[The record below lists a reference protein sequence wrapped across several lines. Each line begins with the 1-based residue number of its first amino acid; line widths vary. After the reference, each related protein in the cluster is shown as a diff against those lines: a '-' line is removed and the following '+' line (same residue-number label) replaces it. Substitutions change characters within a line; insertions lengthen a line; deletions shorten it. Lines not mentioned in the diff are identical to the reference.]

1 MFSKVKKLSQNNT
14 ATMQSKRTHSEVTE
28 STPMTS
34 NASKKQKTGSG
45 PKKLY
50 MMHEF
55 DSTEI
60 AVVVAKNTQQE
71 LVPKMVQKGQ
81 EDSKY
86 PLQVNTPVVSV
97 QYSDMK
103 KGGDEGKFGKTSK
116 EASYNLKV
124 RRGLSEVPLSSDIVF
139 IFQNIAFFVVLVVG
153 CPNRYCLRV
162 RCIKSS
168 PICLFILSFFCIFS
182 IIRYI
187 CMYRYIHIYIST
199 LSLRDLHAANAI
211 SP

>member
-34 NASKKQKTGSG
+34 NASKKQKTGSGAG

-103 KGGDEGKFGKTSK
+103 KGGI
-116 EASYNLKV
+116 L
-124 RRGLSEVPLSSDIVF
+124 L
-139 IFQNIAFFVVLVVG
+139 LV
-153 CPNRYCLRV
+153 
-162 RCIKSS
+162 
-168 PICLFILSFFCIFS
+168 
-182 IIRYI
+182 
-187 CMYRYIHIYIST
+187 T
-199 LSLRDLHAANAI
+199 
-211 SP
+211 

>member
-1 MFSKVKKLSQNNT
+1 
-14 ATMQSKRTHSEVTE
+14 
-28 STPMTS
+28 
-34 NASKKQKTGSG
+34 
-45 PKKLY
+45 

-103 KGGDEGKFGKTSK
+103 KGGDKKNLAERKKKSK
-116 EASYNLKV
+116 ELPGKQGGKKKSLAEKRKKLV
-124 RRGLSEVPLSSDIVF
+124 TLSEDDD
-139 IFQNIAFFVVLVVG
+139 A
-153 CPNRYCLRV
+153 
-162 RCIKSS
+162 
-168 PICLFILSFFCIFS
+168 
-182 IIRYI
+182 
-187 CMYRYIHIYIST
+187 
-199 LSLRDLHAANAI
+199 DLD
-211 SP
+211 

>member
-60 AVVVAKNTQQE
+60 AVVHVHRLN
-71 LVPKMVQKGQ
+71 
-81 EDSKY
+81 
-86 PLQVNTPVVSV
+86 
-97 QYSDMK
+97 
-103 KGGDEGKFGKTSK
+103 
-116 EASYNLKV
+116 
-124 RRGLSEVPLSSDIVF
+124 
-139 IFQNIAFFVVLVVG
+139 
-153 CPNRYCLRV
+153 
-162 RCIKSS
+162 
-168 PICLFILSFFCIFS
+168 
-182 IIRYI
+182 
-187 CMYRYIHIYIST
+187 
-199 LSLRDLHAANAI
+199 
-211 SP
+211 

>member
-71 LVPKMVQKGQ
+71 LVPKMVQKGGIFMWTTRSFNGH
-81 EDSKY
+81 EH
-86 PLQVNTPVVSV
+86 
-97 QYSDMK
+97 
-103 KGGDEGKFGKTSK
+103 
-116 EASYNLKV
+116 
-124 RRGLSEVPLSSDIVF
+124 DIVF
-139 IFQNIAFFVVLVVG
+139 YF
-153 CPNRYCLRV
+153 YY
-162 RCIKSS
+162 
-168 PICLFILSFFCIFS
+168 
-182 IIRYI
+182 III
-187 CMYRYIHIYIST
+187 I
-199 LSLRDLHAANAI
+199 NV
-211 SP
+211 

>member
-60 AVVVAKNTQQE
+60 AGVGAKNTQQE
-71 LVPKMVQKGQ
+71 LVPKMVQKI
-81 EDSKY
+81 SH
-86 PLQVNTPVVSV
+86 
-97 QYSDMK
+97 
-103 KGGDEGKFGKTSK
+103 
-116 EASYNLKV
+116 NLKL
-124 RRGLSEVPLSSDIVF
+124 RKLYFRCGELSTCLVF
-139 IFQNIAFFVVLVVG
+139 CLQQKVLAGV
-153 CPNRYCLRV
+153 
-162 RCIKSS
+162 
-168 PICLFILSFFCIFS
+168 
-182 IIRYI
+182 
-187 CMYRYIHIYIST
+187 M
-199 LSLRDLHAANAI
+199 A
-211 SP
+211 

>member
-71 LVPKMVQKGQ
+71 LVPKMVQKGHWGPW
-81 EDSKY
+81 DS
-86 PLQVNTPVVSV
+86 TPP
-97 QYSDMK
+97 
-103 KGGDEGKFGKTSK
+103 
-116 EASYNLKV
+116 
-124 RRGLSEVPLSSDIVF
+124 R
-139 IFQNIAFFVVLVVG
+139 
-153 CPNRYCLRV
+153 
-162 RCIKSS
+162 
-168 PICLFILSFFCIFS
+168 
-182 IIRYI
+182 
-187 CMYRYIHIYIST
+187 
-199 LSLRDLHAANAI
+199 
-211 SP
+211 